1 MQGSKRTKTISKK
14 LEDLGLEKLT
24 NKTGK
29 KWQNRTN
36 RSMEQHIVQTIY
48 RQLIFQQYQK

>member
-1 MQGSKRTKTISKK
+1 MQGSKRAKTISKK

-48 RQLIFQQYQK
+48 RQLIFQYQK